1 MDKQSEM
8 LYDLFLFISMSLAFI
23 GFKDSLKKQ
32 KEVWN

>member
-1 MDKQSEM
+1 MNKQSEI
-8 LYDLFLFISMSLAFI
+8 LYDLFLFVSMPLAFI